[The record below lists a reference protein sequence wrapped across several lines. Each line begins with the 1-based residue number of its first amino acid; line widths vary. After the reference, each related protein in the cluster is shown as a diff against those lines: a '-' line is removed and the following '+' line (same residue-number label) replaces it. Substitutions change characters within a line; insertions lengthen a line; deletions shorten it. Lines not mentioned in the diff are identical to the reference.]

1 MSITSGILDV
11 DDIADGSK
19 ELRYWRYIY
28 MDLEDVWDGDFPVHI
43 DNIEDDV
50 ETRGGVM

>member
-1 MSITSGILDV
+1 
-11 DDIADGSK
+11 
-19 ELRYWRYIY
+19 
-28 MDLEDVWDGDFPVHI
+28 MDFEGTRWQFFSVNI